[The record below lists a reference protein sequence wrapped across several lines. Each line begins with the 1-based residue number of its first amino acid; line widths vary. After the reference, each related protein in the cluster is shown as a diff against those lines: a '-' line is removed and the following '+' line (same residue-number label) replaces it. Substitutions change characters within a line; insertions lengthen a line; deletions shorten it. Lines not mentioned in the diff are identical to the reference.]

1 MAKKSNTGK
10 IVILLIL
17 IAAIAGGS
25 IYYIKSKKSDA
36 IEVQVSKVEKRTI
49 TKIVT
54 SVGKIQPE
62 TEVKVFSETSGE
74 LIMLDVKEGDIVQGG
89 SILAKIKPDII
100 QSQLEGAEAGV
111 KASNSDIEVAK
122 ATMNRTK
129 TELDRVKKLHEKKY
143 VSDQD
148 LLLAQTAY
156 EQAKSNHDASIS
168 RMEQTKASVRQIQYS
183 AVRTTIYSPING
195 VVTKLNAK
203 KGEKVL
209 GQAQFT
215 GTELMRVSDLSIM
228 NAEVD
233 VDENDI
239 VNVKIGD
246 TSLVEVDA
254 FPDEVFKGVVV
265 EIANAAKSSELSS
278 QDQVVNFKIKIRLI
292 NLNSKFRPGMSCNV
306 QIITETH
313 PNVISVPLMAVA
325 SRKEEEKASNMKD
338 DSNLEEAE
346 KTNKKKSRP
355 KTYVFVKKGDIV
367 SMKQVETG
375 LNSQDYIEIKSGVN
389 EGEEI
394 ISGPYSAVS
403 KELLEGSK
411 VKLEDKSKLLKS
423 KK

>member
-10 IVILLIL
+10 IIALIVI

-25 IYYIKSKKSDA
+25 FYYIKSKKSDA
-36 IEVQVSKVEKRTI
+36 IEVQVAKVEKRTI

-74 LIMLDVKEGDIVQGG
+74 LIMLDVKEGDIVKSGT
-89 SILAKIKPDII
+89 ILAKVKPDII

-122 ATMNRTK
+122 STLNRTK
-129 TELDRVKKLHEKKY
+129 TELERIKKLHEKKY

-148 LLLAQTAY
+148 LLSAQTAY
-156 EQAKSNHDASIS
+156 DQAKASQDAAVS
-168 RMEQTKASVRQIQYS
+168 RMEQNKAGVRQIQYS
-183 AVRTTIYSPING
+183 AVRTTVYSPING

-215 GTELMRVSDLSIM
+215 GTELMRVSDLSVM

-265 EIANAAKSSELSS
+265 EIANAAKSAEIAS

-292 NLNSKFRPGMSCNV
+292 NLNPKFRPGMSCNV

-313 PNVISVPLMAVA
+313 PNVLSVPLMAVA
-325 SRKEEEKASNMKD
+325 SRKAEEKASDMKD
-338 DSNLEEAE
+338 DSNLEEEQKA
-346 KTNKKKSRP
+346 NKKKSKP
-355 KTYVFVKKGDIV
+355 KTYVFVKKGDKV

-375 LNSQDYIEIKSGVN
+375 LNSQDYIEIKSGIS

-394 ISGPYSAVS
+394 VSGPYSAVS
-403 KELLEGSK
+403 KELIEGSK
-411 VKLEDKSKLLKS
+411 VMLEDKSKLQKN

>member
-394 ISGPYSAVS
+394 ISGP
-403 KELLEGSK
+403 
-411 VKLEDKSKLLKS
+411 
-423 KK
+423 